1 MSNRT
6 IEQEFMKTKFKN
18 FLGARDVFKD
28 LKELPKKFQWFLVL
42 GIVIV
47 LVFNFV
53 SVTAKSGE
61 SRFLPLQQYD
71 RVLVAGSVFGQNES
85 SAIAV
90 AVLYSLN
97 GLAAF
102 TGVLA
107 VAMIAYN
114 RASQYF
120 WGLINAVF
128 FGLFAL
134 SVGYVGDFFMN
145 IILIVGASVGWYLFE
160 IVGLGNKKQKTHS
173 LNWNLAFY
181 LLIVLITFFVIMMWY
196 WALSPAATDLFG
208 KSNNQY
214 VHGGA
219 GVNGQTL
226 QVLDGISSGM
236 NTVGYVM
243 QLTNMSQQFYIWFFL
258 NIVKILKFT
267 GLAGRDTLN
276 VNMLI
281 QFGVWFTISLIGL
294 YKRNFESLFA
304 KYFTKKK

>member
-1 MSNRT
+1 MPNKV
-6 IEQEFMKTKFKN
+6 IEQECRKTKFKN
-18 FLGARDVFKD
+18 VLGARDVVKD

-42 GIVIV
+42 GIVII

-53 SVTAKSGE
+53 SVTAKDGE
-61 SRFLPLQQYD
+61 SVFLPLQQYH
-71 RVLVAGSVFGQNES
+71 RVLENKTVSVFGQSKS
-85 SAIAV
+85 SAIGV

-97 GLAAF
+97 GVAAF

-107 VAMIAYN
+107 VAMIAHN

-120 WGLINAVF
+120 WGLFNAIF

-145 IILIVGASVGWYLFE
+145 IILIVGASLGWYLFE

-173 LNWNLAFY
+173 LNWNIAFY
-181 LLIVLITFFVIMMWY
+181 SLMILLTFFIIMMWY
-196 WALSPAATDLFG
+196 WALPPAAHDLFG
-208 KSNNQY
+208 TKPYKKKSAL
-214 VHGGA
+214 HI
-219 GVNGQTL
+219 
-226 QVLDGISSGM
+226 LDGNSSGM
-236 NTVGYVM
+236 NTVGYAM
-243 QLTNMSQQFYIWFFL
+243 QLTNMSQQFYVWFFL

-267 GLAGRDTLN
+267 GLAGSDTLN

-281 QFGVWFTISLIGL
+281 QFGVWFAISLIGL
-294 YKRNFESLFA
+294 YKRNFDGLFA